1 MIDFK
6 RLVALMASLC
16 LLFSLAANANRDSI
30 SFQHIN
36 TEQGLPQSTVNTVF
50 QDSHGFIWIGTF
62 DGLTR
67 YDGYSFVN
75 FKNNPLD
82 SNSLSNNIVVSII
95 EDELGF
101 LWVGTKQNGINRF
114 DPNTGK
120 FTRFL
125 SQLDD
130 FDSLNHPQVN
140 VIHQDTMGRIWV
152 GTNGGLNLFVPEKQA
167 FAHFT
172 NNPLDDQSLPD
183 GAIVDIID
191 DGNGNLWVASNHQ
204 LAHFD
209 IEQQIFSRF
218 NQNVSPNQINTLY
231 LDTDNSLWVGT
242 QSDGLYHLRPDKA
255 EFENI
260 QALDSDP
267 NSLSSN
273 HVRSILRVRSG
284 DLWIGTEEGG
294 LNIRRKGATDFQH
307 VKRNSADRHSLAI
320 NDIWSLYQDKSGLIW
335 VGTAGGGINTTMSFE
350 NRLSRLTHAP
360 FATNGLS
367 HEFVWDIEEDKLGNI
382 WFATL
387 AGLDSYSPET
397 DEFTYLKE
405 FFDEN
410 NQPISNRIQTFIF
423 DQQERIWFGNQQG
436 QVAVYDPK
444 TKISK
449 IIQRPDFP
457 HDRVSYHRIRLIDQ
471 DRSGTIWVST
481 EDGLLRID
489 PQTLQI
495 THNYHFA
502 EQGQLGESVVRT
514 MLQDESGII
523 WFGTW
528 DKGLQR
534 YDPEFTTITNF
545 ENDPLDKHSISNNTV
560 RSLYIDSQGNLW
572 VGTFNGLNFLSAESI
587 QNKTFEFKSYL
598 EKDGLPNSAIY
609 GISAGSNGNL
619 WVSTNKGISEFNPNT
634 KQFQNYNIDDG
645 LTTNEFNGNAVTR
658 SQNGEI
664 YFGSVNGV
672 TIINPSSRTQT
683 DFKPQIKITEIL
695 ISGQTNAKKSIL
707 PRGVPYKNQSINLE
721 HNLNDL
727 TFEFAALDYRHP
739 NRNQFQYRLLPYNKD
754 WVKADNNQAVFT
766 NLDPNQ
772 YTFELRATN
781 SDGVWVE
788 KSTNLQ
794 FTIIPP
800 LWKTW
805 WAYLLYLAV
814 LIALLAYYFNK
825 QERSLQEQ
833 RAINEHLR
841 KVDQLKDE
849 FLANTSHELR
859 TPLNGIIGLAE
870 SLKEGIA
877 GLQNQKTLTHLQL
890 IIDGG
895 KRLSQLVNDILDFKK
910 LSHNKLILQ
919 RKAADLSSIVDVV
932 VSLLLPL
939 ANEKKLTITNS
950 VRQDLP
956 LIYADENRVQQILH
970 NLIGNAIKYTKVG
983 SIEVSASLKNNFVE
997 IKVSDTGIGVE
1008 DSQLELILEPF
1019 EQAELQE
1026 TISHRG
1032 TGLGLSVSKQLIEE
1046 HGGSLWVKSQVDK
1059 GSQFYFDIPVWLED
1073 IHEAQ
1078 QIECITQAETIILHN
1093 KKPVNQ
1099 KSQSAE
1105 LTHTKQ
1111 SANKGKILIAD
1122 DDPINLEVLTGL
1134 LEMNGYSVK
1143 SARDGVQAVTLG
1155 LGEEFDLA
1163 ILDIMMPGM
1172 SGYEVCKTLR
1182 QKHSP
1187 IELPI
1192 LLLSARNQ
1200 PGDISAGFEAGA
1212 NDYVTKPI
1220 EREVLLSRIH
1230 TMRLIGGLVE
1240 AKQQKEHAATLQ
1252 KACERMGKYF
1262 PKQMVKQIITNDH
1275 QSPLVAKRKQVTV
1288 LFADLAGFTAIS
1300 DRFEPEAITQ
1310 ILNSF
1315 LGKMGA
1321 LIENRQGVLNE
1332 ILGDGLVVLFGALD
1346 NMDKQLQAR
1355 SAVELALEMQAAMK
1369 ILSDEWLDAGFDH
1382 NVKLRIGIHQDY
1394 VTAGNFGSQDIVAFR
1409 AVGSGVNLAS
1419 RLENYSQPGQVT
1431 VSYPVYVQCRE
1442 AFNFSELE
1450 EVEFKGFNHPHRVC
1464 QLLDKKTN
1472 PTKLD

>member
-1 MIDFK
+1 M
-6 RLVALMASLC
+6 
-16 LLFSLAANANRDSI
+16 
-30 SFQHIN
+30 
-36 TEQGLPQSTVNTVF
+36 
-50 QDSHGFIWIGTF
+50 
-62 DGLTR
+62 
-67 YDGYSFVN
+67 
-75 FKNNPLD
+75 
-82 SNSLSNNIVVSII
+82 
-95 EDELGF
+95 
-101 LWVGTKQNGINRF
+101 
-114 DPNTGK
+114 
-120 FTRFL
+120 
-125 SQLDD
+125 
-130 FDSLNHPQVN
+130 
-140 VIHQDTMGRIWV
+140 
-152 GTNGGLNLFVPEKQA
+152 
-167 FAHFT
+167 
-172 NNPLDDQSLPD
+172 
-183 GAIVDIID
+183 
-191 DGNGNLWVASNHQ
+191 
-204 LAHFD
+204 
-209 IEQQIFSRF
+209 
-218 NQNVSPNQINTLY
+218 
-231 LDTDNSLWVGT
+231 
-242 QSDGLYHLRPDKA
+242 
-255 EFENI
+255 
-260 QALDSDP
+260 
-267 NSLSSN
+267 
-273 HVRSILRVRSG
+273 
-284 DLWIGTEEGG
+284 
-294 LNIRRKGATDFQH
+294 
-307 VKRNSADRHSLAI
+307 
-320 NDIWSLYQDKSGLIW
+320 
-335 VGTAGGGINTTMSFE
+335 
-350 NRLSRLTHAP
+350 
-360 FATNGLS
+360 
-367 HEFVWDIEEDKLGNI
+367 
-382 WFATL
+382 
-387 AGLDSYSPET
+387 
-397 DEFTYLKE
+397 
-405 FFDEN
+405 
-410 NQPISNRIQTFIF
+410 
-423 DQQERIWFGNQQG
+423 
-436 QVAVYDPK
+436 
-444 TKISK
+444 
-449 IIQRPDFP
+449 
-457 HDRVSYHRIRLIDQ
+457 
-471 DRSGTIWVST
+471 
-481 EDGLLRID
+481 
-489 PQTLQI
+489 
-495 THNYHFA
+495 
-502 EQGQLGESVVRT
+502 
-514 MLQDESGII
+514 
-523 WFGTW
+523 
-528 DKGLQR
+528 
-534 YDPEFTTITNF
+534 
-545 ENDPLDKHSISNNTV
+545 
-560 RSLYIDSQGNLW
+560 
-572 VGTFNGLNFLSAESI
+572 
-587 QNKTFEFKSYL
+587 
-598 EKDGLPNSAIY
+598 
-609 GISAGSNGNL
+609 
-619 WVSTNKGISEFNPNT
+619 
-634 KQFQNYNIDDG
+634 
-645 LTTNEFNGNAVTR
+645 
-658 SQNGEI
+658 
-664 YFGSVNGV
+664 
-672 TIINPSSRTQT
+672 
-683 DFKPQIKITEIL
+683 
-695 ISGQTNAKKSIL
+695 
-707 PRGVPYKNQSINLE
+707 
-721 HNLNDL
+721 
-727 TFEFAALDYRHP
+727 
-739 NRNQFQYRLLPYNKD
+739 
-754 WVKADNNQAVFT
+754 
-766 NLDPNQ
+766 
-772 YTFELRATN
+772 
-781 SDGVWVE
+781 
-788 KSTNLQ
+788 
-794 FTIIPP
+794 
-800 LWKTW
+800 
-805 WAYLLYLAV
+805 
-814 LIALLAYYFNK
+814 
-825 QERSLQEQ
+825 
-833 RAINEHLR
+833 
-841 KVDQLKDE
+841 
-849 FLANTSHELR
+849 
-859 TPLNGIIGLAE
+859 
-870 SLKEGIA
+870 
-877 GLQNQKTLTHLQL
+877 
-890 IIDGG
+890 
-895 KRLSQLVNDILDFKK
+895 
-910 LSHNKLILQ
+910 
-919 RKAADLSSIVDVV
+919 
-932 VSLLLPL
+932 
-939 ANEKKLTITNS
+939 
-950 VRQDLP
+950 
-956 LIYADENRVQQILH
+956 H